1 MTENEK
7 SKRAHKESVMNT
19 YNVVISVS
27 TTVCIDAKDSN
38 DAIEKVNQQL
48 FHGDAALKAQLRE
61 NLEAALDECCI
72 EATDAVPMDE

>member
-1 MTENEK
+1 M
-7 SKRAHKESVMNT
+7 ES
-19 YNVVISVS
+19 YNVVVTVS